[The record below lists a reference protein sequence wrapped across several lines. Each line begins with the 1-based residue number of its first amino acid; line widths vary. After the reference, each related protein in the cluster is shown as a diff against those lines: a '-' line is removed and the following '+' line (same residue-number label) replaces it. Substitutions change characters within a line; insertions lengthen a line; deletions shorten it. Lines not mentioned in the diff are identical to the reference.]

1 MVPRHQKQSG
11 NAPNLATCIHPDWDQ
26 TEARSPMAKDGIDCE
41 DARIACKALPP
52 AAIEPEA
59 GSRKRGTWGD
69 GTECPPLPDAHDH
82 HIFKLDGWKTGLEMR
97 PEPSKG
103 NHWPVWPIWA

>member
-1 MVPRHQKQSG
+1 
-11 NAPNLATCIHPDWDQ
+11 
-26 TEARSPMAKDGIDCE
+26 MAKDDTDCE
-41 DARIACKALPP
+41 DVRIACKALPP
-52 AAIEPEA
+52 AAIEPQA

-69 GTECPPLPDAHDH
+69 ETECPQWPDTHNH
-82 HIFKLDGWKTGLEMR
+82 HIFKLDRWKTGLEMR